1 MAIKVLIVDDDI
13 SILTFLRFG
22 LEREGFTVYTAED
35 GHTGLQLAY
44 EFHPDI
50 IILDIMMPDFDGWA
64 TCQRLRNVCDTPIIM
79 LTGKSEMGDVV
90 KGLSM
95 GADDYIVKPCNFEEL
110 KARIY
115 SVLRRTTPA
124 QNADWRSTYDDGTL
138 QVNLESGVVLKN
150 GETINL
156 TDTESRLFLYLV
168 SHKDQV
174 VPHRE
179 LLVKIWGPQYAQEI
193 GYLSVYIRYIRCKIE
208 DNPDNPQ
215 YIQKRWGLGY
225 YFTGKGELGTPPLF
239 K

>member
-1 MAIKVLIVDDDI
+1 MTIKVLLIDDDVDF
-13 SILTFLRFG
+13 LTCLQFELEQEHFG
-22 LEREGFTVYTAED
+22 VYTAAD
-35 GHTGLQLAY
+35 GLIGLQKAY
-44 EFHPDI
+44 EVHPDM
-50 IILDIMMPDFDGWA
+50 IILDLMMPDIDGW
-64 TCQRLRNVCDTPIIM
+64 TICQRLRTVCDTPIIM
-79 LTGKSEMGDVV
+79 LTAKSEMNDVV

-95 GADDYIVKPCNFEEL
+95 GADDYMVKPCNFEEL

-115 SVLRRTTPA
+115 TVLRRTTAAPGA
-124 QNADWRSTYDDGTL
+124 EWRSAYDDGVL
-138 QVNLESGVVLKN
+138 YVDLESGVVTKN
-150 GETINL
+150 GELVTL

-179 LLVKIWGPQYAQEI
+179 LLTNVWGPQYVQEI

-208 DNPDNPQ
+208 DDPNNPQ

-225 YFTGKGELGTPPLF
+225 YFTGKGTLAVATFF